1 MDNKLIAKAST
12 TIQAPVAKVWD
23 ALVTPATIKQYM
35 FGTTVASEFKKGSP
49 ITWKGEWQGRKYE
62 DKGVILDLQPQR
74 KLAYSHFSPLSGLP
88 EKPENFHNITIE
100 LIDKGKQTLVAL
112 SQDNNANEKERDHSQ
127 KNWEMMLSGLKKVLE
142 S

>member
-1 MDNKLIAKAST
+1 MDKKLVAKAST

-35 FGTTVASEFKKGSP
+35 FGTTVVSDFKKGSP
-49 ITWKGEWQGRKYE
+49 ITWKGEWQGKKYE
-62 DKGVILDLQPQR
+62 DKGVILDLQPKR

-88 EKPENFHNITIE
+88 EKPENFHNVTIE
-100 LIDKGKQTLVAL
+100 LVDKGKQTLVSL
-112 SQDNNANEKERDHSQ
+112 SQDNNADEKERDHSQ
-127 KNWEMMLSGLKKVLE
+127 KNWEMMLSGLKKLLE

>member
-12 TIQAPVAKVWD
+12 TIQAPVAKVWE

-100 LIDKGKQTLVAL
+100 LVDKGKQTLVSL